1 MGLRAASETDTE
13 DTTSDDISSSSASEV
28 SDSSLDEV
36 VDASTGTKKY
46 VPKTFKE
53 DGMQIERFIKISPT
67 EICYVCAHHRNN
79 IACNMKNVI

>member
-36 VDASTGTKKY
+36 VDAATGTKQY
-46 VPKTFKE
+46 VPKKFAE
-53 DGMQIERFIKISPT
+53 DGMAIMFSP
-67 EICYVCAHHRNN
+67 
-79 IACNMKNVI
+79 KDSS